1 MQWLSD
7 MLVGVFV
14 AARSTPFAVI
24 RCADLPQSLADPR
37 FQGTYNFEAI
47 FSAVDAW
54 WWWWW

>member
-1 MQWLSD
+1 